1 MTDNTSMNILV
12 AGGAGYIGSVTTAM
26 LVEAG
31 HTVTVLDNLSK
42 GHRDAIHPD
51 ARFVE
56 GDIGDPQAVTAVCR
70 NGIDLAMHFA
80 AFIEVG
86 ESVTDPRK
94 YYRNNVIEAL
104 RFIDALIDNGVG
116 MFVFSSTA
124 AVYGQPRE
132 VPLTEDSPLAPINP
146 YGWTKRMI
154 EQALVDYSVAHD
166 FRAAALRY
174 FNAGGAY
181 GQYGENHDPESHLI
195 PRILNM
201 LTDGGS
207 FSVFG
212 DDYDT
217 PDGSCIR
224 DYIHVRDLAD
234 AHVRAAGYLAD
245 GGTTDAFNLGT
256 GTGYSVFEV
265 IKTVEHVT
273 GKEVPFTVSPRR
285 PGDPPRLVASPERGQ
300 RILGRDAHTFT
311 LEDIVAS
318 AWEWKLT
325 HPQGYER

>member
-1 MTDNTSMNILV
+1 MINNRPMNILV
-12 AGGAGYIGSVTTAM
+12 AGGAGYIGSITTAM

-31 HTVTVLDNLSK
+31 HNVTVLDNLSK
-42 GHRDAIHPD
+42 GHRDAVHPD

-56 GDIGDPQAVTAVCR
+56 GCIGDPQAVTALCG

-80 AFIEVG
+80 AYIEVG

-104 RFIDALIDNGVG
+104 RFIDTLIDNGVG

-154 EQALVDYSVAHD
+154 EQALADYSAAHD
-166 FRAAALRY
+166 FRAVALRY

-181 GQYGENHDPESHLI
+181 GPYGENHDPESHLI

-234 AHVRAAGYLAD
+234 AHVRAADYLAS
-245 GGTTDAFNLGT
+245 GGATGAFNLGT
-256 GTGYSVFEV
+256 GTGYSVFDV
-265 IKTVEHVT
+265 IATVERVT
-273 GKEVPFTVSPRR
+273 GREVPITVSPRR

-300 RILGRDAHTFT
+300 QVLGRDTRTFT
-311 LEDIVAS
+311 LEDIVTS

-325 HPQGYER
+325 HPKGYER